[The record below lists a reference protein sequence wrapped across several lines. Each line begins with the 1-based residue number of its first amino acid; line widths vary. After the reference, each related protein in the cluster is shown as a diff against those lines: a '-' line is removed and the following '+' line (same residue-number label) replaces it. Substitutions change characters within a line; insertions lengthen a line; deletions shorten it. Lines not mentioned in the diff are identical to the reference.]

1 MLMRFALLTAFA
13 LAAAPLSAQE
23 NNANFYQ
30 DLLISD
36 ELKAKEAKEK
46 AEAQHRQQLEQAKN
60 SARGIL
66 TTKTKNLKIDVPKVE
81 RRKTETPVQSDK
93 DVAATTQNLDSAPFG
108 LLWKASIEAT
118 KNLGVILTPI
128 EQKDYVN
135 SFAATHLPKDPK
147 GFREIYLTFGEEN
160 ELWRMIAYGEFIN
173 DTPDAAKVLK
183 EYRMYSR
190 LLSRKYGN
198 AKEFFT
204 PATKTVQ
211 KTVRENGQDVV
222 KTEQIPEPMGNPN
235 FLKQLQ
241 SGEADLYSTFEGDNI
256 GAALAIN
263 VDGDGK
269 SYIIINYTNIKILKE
284 REEETLDIL

>member
-1 MLMRFALLTAFA
+1 MRFALLTAFA

-66 TTKTKNLKIDVPKVE
+66 TTKTKNLKVDVPKVE

-93 DVAATTQNLDSAPFG
+93 DVAAATQNLDSAPFG

>member
-1 MLMRFALLTAFA
+1 MLMRFALLAAFTF
-13 LAAAPLSAQE
+13 AAAPLSAQE
-23 NNANFYQ
+23 NTPNFYQ

-36 ELKAKEAKEK
+36 ELKAREAQEK
-46 AEAQHRQQLEQAKN
+46 AEARHRQQLEQAKN

-66 TTKTKNLKIDVPKVE
+66 TTKTKNLKVDVPKLE
-81 RRKTETPVQSDK
+81 RRKTETPAKSDK
-93 DVAATTQNLDSAPFG
+93 EVAAATQNLDSAPFG

-147 GFREIYLTFGEEN
+147 GFRDIYLTFGEEN

-190 LLSRKYGN
+190 LLSRKYGK

-204 PATKTVQ
+204 PAMKTIQ
-211 KTVRENGQDVV
+211 KTVRENGQDIV
-222 KTEQIPEPMGNPN
+222 KTEQIPEPMGNAN

-284 REEETLDIL
+284 REEETLNIL

>member
-1 MLMRFALLTAFA
+1 MRFALLTAFA

-93 DVAATTQNLDSAPFG
+93 DVAAATQNLDSAPFG

-204 PATKTVQ
+204 PATQTVQ

>member
-1 MLMRFALLTAFA
+1 MRFALLTAFA

-23 NNANFYQ
+23 NKANFYQ

-93 DVAATTQNLDSAPFG
+93 DVAAATQNLASAPFG

>member
-1 MLMRFALLTAFA
+1 MRFALLTAFA

-128 EQKDYVN
+128 EQKYYVN

>member
-1 MLMRFALLTAFA
+1 MRFALLTAFA

>member
-1 MLMRFALLTAFA
+1 MYKR
-13 LAAAPLSAQE
+13 Q
-23 NNANFYQ
+23 
-30 DLLISD
+30 LLISD

-93 DVAATTQNLDSAPFG
+93 DVAAATQNLDSAPFG

>member
-1 MLMRFALLTAFA
+1 MRFALLTAFA

-46 AEAQHRQQLEQAKN
+46 AEAQHRQQLEQTKN

-93 DVAATTQNLDSAPFG
+93 DVAAATQNLDSAPFG

>member
-1 MLMRFALLTAFA
+1 MLIRFALLTAFL
-13 LAAAPLSAQE
+13 LASAPLSAQE
-23 NNANFYQ
+23 NNGNFYQ

-36 ELKAKEAKEK
+36 ELKAREAQEK
-46 AEAQHRQQLEQAKN
+46 AEAQHRQKLEQAKS

-66 TTKTKNLKIDVPKVE
+66 TTKTKNLKIDVPKLE
-81 RRKTETPVQSDK
+81 RRKTETSAQSDK
-93 DVAATTQNLDSAPFG
+93 EITAATQNLDSAPFG

-118 KNLGVILTPI
+118 KNLGVILSPI

-135 SFAATHLPKDPK
+135 SFAATHLPKAPK
-147 GFREIYLTFGEEN
+147 GFREVYLTFGEEN
-160 ELWRMIAYGEFIN
+160 ELWRIIAYGEFIN

-190 LLSRKYGN
+190 LLSRKYGK
-198 AKEFFT
+198 AQEFFT
-204 PATKTVQ
+204 PATKTIQ
-211 KTVRENGQDVV
+211 KTVRENGQDIV

-235 FLKQLQ
+235 FLAQLQ

-263 VDGDGK
+263 VDGEGK

>member
-1 MLMRFALLTAFA
+1 MILRFALLTAFI

-23 NNANFYQ
+23 NSGNFYQ

-36 ELKAKEAKEK
+36 ELKAQEAKEK
-46 AEAQHRQQLEQAKN
+46 ADAQNRQKLEQAKN

-66 TTKTKNLKIDVPKVE
+66 TTKTKNLKVDVPKLE
-81 RRKTETPVQSDK
+81 RRKVETPAKSDK
-93 DVAATTQNLDSAPFG
+93 EVAAATQNLDSAPFG

-147 GFREIYLTFGEEN
+147 GFREVYLTFGEEN

-204 PATKTVQ
+204 PATKTIQ